1 MPAKAAESTALK
13 RLLADGSGAIFW
25 IFVCGGKLGFS
36 TGHSARK
43 WLRYTG
49 YASVCSA
56 VSGVLTLETV
66 PCYARSR
73 SVSANFPVI
82 SRQCFVVVG
91 LA

>member
-1 MPAKAAESTALK
+1 VQRCAGQVL
-13 RLLADGSGAIFW
+13 D
-25 IFVCGGKLGFS
+25 GKLGALLCSEDEFRS
-36 TGHSARK
+36 GFMMRK

-49 YASVCSA
+49 YAAVCSA

-82 SRQCFVVVG
+82 SRQSFVVVG